1 MSAIYGSNLVA
12 DNLEILL
19 DPNNSGSYPGS
30 GDSIFDL
37 SGNYRTGTLY
47 GSPTFSSNYMNF
59 DGSNDYIQFPSISL
73 ASTGSAFFIWVYVTD
88 FSSFTSG
95 KTVNSRILVRGEAGY
110 NRVLLYIMVDLDLKQ
125 I

>member
-37 SGNYRTGTLY
+37 SGNSRTSTLN
-47 GSPTFSSNYMNF
+47 GSPSFSSNYMNF
-59 DGSNDYIQFPSISL
+59 DGTNDYIEFQTITL
-73 ASTGSAFFIWVYVTD
+73 
-88 FSSFTSG
+88 
-95 KTVNSRILVRGEAGY
+95 
-110 NRVLLYIMVDLDLKQ
+110 
-125 I
+125 